1 MRHFSEQFR
10 RKLSVYL
17 LVFPFVN
24 SANSSLTCNMEYV
37 PSSGHMW
44 ALQTATDKD
53 IYDLQV
59 NAFWLWNKVTTISNP
74 LLIYIFNQMKWTSNS
89 HERVA
94 YLRNE
99 RQRKGRLFLDA
110 DLRKS
115 FNLPALQPHYKHLQF
130 LEDLDTGPKNPEG
143 VSMWS

>member
-1 MRHFSEQFR
+1 
-10 RKLSVYL
+10 
-17 LVFPFVN
+17 
-24 SANSSLTCNMEYV
+24 MEYV
-37 PSSGHMW
+37 PSSGYMW

-74 LLIYIFNQMKWTSNS
+74 LSIYIFIQMKWTSDS

-99 RQRKGRLFLDA
+99 WQRKGRLFLDA
-110 DLRKS
+110 DLKKS
-115 FNLPALQPHYKHLQF
+115 FDLPAPQPYYKHLQL
-130 LEDLDTGPKNPEG
+130 LEDLDTGPKNTEG